1 MEEEV
6 KKVFGDCTIEVQ
18 DYIIKAFKYFSN
30 IDMEEASK
38 NFMMLC
44 QIKDVIPEFKIVFD
58 SSKPTQFDSEKN
70 EINMSRKNYL
80 TFLHECGHAFHYV
93 YDRYGVP
100 EEFDELKNQ
109 ISSDDETQKKCTVVI
124 NELDEC
130 VQKINNAVDDESI
143 SDEEYSELL
152 IKQKAFLLTEDLI
165 DAVCDGKTQH
175 GHGSSYYSDSS
186 VAFSEV
192 FADYVAIRNSSEK
205 NFSLTLLQK
214 CLGEKMVNMLEK
226 KYKDVF
232 QGMPTGINYEET
244 DKKRK

>member
-1 MEEEV
+1 M
-6 KKVFGDCTIEVQ
+6 
-18 DYIIKAFKYFSN
+18 
-30 IDMEEASK
+30 
-38 NFMMLC
+38 
-44 QIKDVIPEFKIVFD
+44 
-58 SSKPTQFDSEKN
+58 
-70 EINMSRKNYL
+70 
-80 TFLHECGHAFHYV
+80 
-93 YDRYGVP
+93 RY
-100 EEFDELKNQ
+100 NQ

-244 DKKRK
+244 DKKLK